1 MLIRKNAVWD
11 AMLFGLFQKKH
22 NLSLENWLTSM
33 GHSVSV
39 VNYVSLE
46 FWLVY
51 EVSS

>member
-1 MLIRKNAVWD
+1 MSLNNSM
-11 AMLFGLFQKKH
+11 MLFGLFQKK
-22 NLSLENWLTSM
+22 NMVSLWENWLTSM

>member
-1 MLIRKNAVWD
+1 MSLNNS
-11 AMLFGLFQKKH
+11 MLFGLFQKKH
-22 NLSLENWLTSM
+22 DFSLENWLTSM